1 MICFNI
7 LLHTFL
13 IVNESS
19 FLSNFLNKSILDEN
33 GTKFKLVKIATS
45 ILVADV
51 IYEMFMITKYVD
63 DIFEM
68 LFAVFVVLSL
78 TSFIN
83 EQ

>member
-1 MICFNI
+1 M
-7 LLHTFL
+7 
-13 IVNESS
+13 NESS

-51 IYEMFMITKYVD
+51 TSKMFVITKYVD